1 MARLTI
7 WQPFSEAVAWGDAME
22 QLAQNARAR
31 RAPVRNGNG
40 SSAPSDSF
48 PVDLSEHNEAYTL
61 HAILP
66 GVHPDNLAI
75 DFADNVLTIKAES
88 KPAAPQE
95 GTRYY
100 MREITPTRYERSFR
114 FPSAINIDAV
124 EAHFEHG
131 ALTLRLPKAETARAR
146 RIAVQTAEAQG

>member
-7 WQPFSEAVAWGDAME
+7 WQPFSEAVAWSNAME
-22 QLAQNARAR
+22 QLAQNARTQRGPA
-31 RAPVRNGNG
+31 RNGNT
-40 SSAPSDSF
+40 APSYGF
-48 PVDLSEHNEAYTL
+48 PVDLGEHNEAYTL

-88 KPAAPQE
+88 KPAPQQE
-95 GTRYY
+95 GTRYA

-114 FPSAINIDAV
+114 FPAAINLDAV

-131 ALTLRLPKAETARAR
+131 VLTLRLPKAETARAR
-146 RIAVQTAEAQG
+146 RIAVQTSEAQGTF